1 MPRRL
6 SVGFCPLAI
15 GTPSTVILAM
25 RSLAEQHEFNVR
37 RWAELVADRKLAS
50 VPNKIETD
58 RDGKIIMS
66 PPAAG
71 GHGDRQIQIGHQLTG
86 LVPKGRVIAE
96 LGVSTSEG
104 TKVPDVAWLSTEHPQ
119 VLSDTMLAAKP
130 APEICIEILS
140 PDNTEKEIGEKTALY
155 FEAGAREVW
164 ICDLEGKMRF
174 LSPTGDLSR
183 SRLFPEFPRAIY
195 TFAERL
201 ALEREK
207 DPER

>member
-1 MPRRL
+1 
-6 SVGFCPLAI
+6 
-15 GTPSTVILAM
+15 M

-37 RWAELVADRKLAS
+37 RWAELVADPKLAS

-71 GHGDRQIQIGHQLTG
+71 GHGDRQVQIGHQLTG
-86 LVPKGRVIAE
+86 LLPKGRVIAE

-119 VLSDTMLAAKP
+119 GLNDTMLAAKP

-174 LSPTGDLSR
+174 VPPTGDLSA
-183 SRLFPEFPRAIY
+183 SALFPEFPRAIY

-207 DPER
+207 IRSGKP

>member
-1 MPRRL
+1 M
-6 SVGFCPLAI
+6 
-15 GTPSTVILAM
+15 
-25 RSLAEQHEFNVR
+25 
-37 RWAELVADRKLAS
+37 ADRKLAS

-71 GHGDRQIQIGHQLTG
+71 GHGDRQVQIAHQLTG
-86 LVPKGRVIAE
+86 LLPKGRVIAE

-104 TKVPDVAWLSTEHPQ
+104 TKVPDIAWLSREHPQ
-119 VLSDTMLAAKP
+119 VLNDTMLAAKP

-140 PDNTEKEIGEKTALY
+140 PENTAKEIQEKAAFY

-164 ICDLEGKMRF
+164 ICDLEGKTRF
-174 LSPTGDLSR
+174 LSPTDDLSR
-183 SRLFPEFPRAIY
+183 SRLFPEFPKAIY

-207 DPER
+207 DRNR

>member
-1 MPRRL
+1 
-6 SVGFCPLAI
+6 
-15 GTPSTVILAM
+15 M
-25 RSLAEQHEFNVR
+25 RSLAQQHEFNVR
-37 RWAELVADRKLAS
+37 RWAELVADPELAA

-86 LVPKGRVIAE
+86 LLPKGRVIAE

-119 VLSDTMLAAKP
+119 VLDDTMLAAKP

-140 PDNTEKEIGEKTALY
+140 PENTAKGIREKTALY

-174 LSPTGDLSR
+174 VSPTGDLSA
-183 SRLFPEFPRAIY
+183 SALFPEFPRAIY

>member
-1 MPRRL
+1 M
-6 SVGFCPLAI
+6 
-15 GTPSTVILAM
+15 
-25 RSLAEQHEFNVR
+25 
-37 RWAELVADRKLAS
+37 
-50 VPNKIETD
+50 
-58 RDGKIIMS
+58 
-66 PPAAG
+66 
-71 GHGDRQIQIGHQLTG
+71 
-86 LVPKGRVIAE
+86 
-96 LGVSTSEG
+96 
-104 TKVPDVAWLSTEHPQ
+104 PDVAWLSTEHPQ
-119 VLSDTMLAAKP
+119 VLNDTMLTAKP

-183 SRLFPEFPRAIY
+183 SSLFPEFPRAIY

-207 DPER
+207 IRSGKP

>member
-1 MPRRL
+1 
-6 SVGFCPLAI
+6 
-15 GTPSTVILAM
+15 M

-37 RWAELVADRKLAS
+37 RWAELVADPKLAS

-86 LVPKGRVIAE
+86 LLPKGRVIAE
-96 LGVSTSEG
+96 LGVSTAEG

-119 VLSDTMLAAKP
+119 VLNDTMLAAKP
-130 APEICIEILS
+130 APELCIEILS
-140 PDNTEKEIGEKTALY
+140 PENTAKEIQEKAALY